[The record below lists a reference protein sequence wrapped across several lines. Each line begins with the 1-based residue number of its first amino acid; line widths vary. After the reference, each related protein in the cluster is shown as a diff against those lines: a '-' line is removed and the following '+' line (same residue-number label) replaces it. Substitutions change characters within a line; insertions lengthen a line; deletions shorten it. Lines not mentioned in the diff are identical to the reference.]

1 MAPGR
6 RLSLSLAALVGS
18 AFAGAALA
26 LAGAAALGQLG
37 EDRQATTTIR
47 EVAGASPVRAA
58 AIASQARGGITINE
72 IYERAK
78 SGVVQINSRTVVETY
93 ERDPFFGLPFG
104 IPEQEEREA
113 LGSGF
118 VIDKAGHVV
127 TNFHV
132 VEGARQISV
141 SFSNRDGVP
150 ATVVGVDRSTD
161 IAVLKVEEKSRALTP
176 LDLGDSSTV
185 RVGDP
190 VVAIGNPFGLERT
203 VTAGIVSALSR
214 PLTTPSGGAFDEV
227 IQTDAPLNSG
237 NSGGPLLNAR
247 GQVIGV
253 TTAVATTADGA
264 AGSLGIG
271 FAVPIDTVR
280 TVAGQLI
287 RGGRVRRAHLG
298 ARVQEVDRALA
309 DLFRL
314 PADRGLLLES
324 VEPDSAAAAAGLRGG
339 TTQVVVAGESYTL
352 GGDLLVAV
360 DGRPTPT
367 PDDLRAALARLEPG
381 DGITVELWRGD
392 QWREVEVTLGQQPTS
407 PD

>member
-1 MAPGR
+1 VGPGR
-6 RLSLSLAALVGS
+6 RLLLSVAALTGS

-26 LAGAAALGQLG
+26 LGAAAVLGKLG
-37 EDRQATTTIR
+37 DGRGGTTTIR
-47 EVAGASPVRAA
+47 EVAGDEPLRSA
-58 AIASQARGGITINE
+58 AIASQAAGGLTINE

-78 SGVVQINSRTVVETY
+78 SGVVQINSRTVVESF

-104 IPEQEEREA
+104 IPEREEREA

-127 TNFHV
+127 TNYHV
-132 VEGARQISV
+132 VEGAREVSV
-141 SFSNRDGVP
+141 SFSNRDGLP
-150 ATVVGVDRSTD
+150 ATVVGVDASTD

-214 PLTTPSGGAFDEV
+214 PLAAPNGAAIDQV

-253 TTAVATTADGA
+253 NTAIATAGDGA

-271 FAVPIDTVR
+271 FAVPVDTVR
-280 TVAGQLI
+280 TIAAQLI
-287 RGGRVRRAHLG
+287 RGGRARRASLG
-298 ARVQEVDRALA
+298 VRVQEVDRALA
-309 DLFRL
+309 ELFRL
-314 PADRGLLLES
+314 PSDRGLLVES
-324 VEPDSAAAAAGLRGG
+324 VEPDSAAAAAGIRGG

-352 GGDLLVAV
+352 GGDLIVAI
-360 DGRPTPT
+360 DGRPAER
-367 PDDLRAALARLEPG
+367 PDDLRAALARHRPG
-381 DGITVELWRGD
+381 DRIAVELWRGD
-392 QWREVEVTLGQQPTS
+392 ERTEIEVTLGQQPTS
-407 PD
+407 P

>member
-1 MAPGR
+1 MRPGR
-6 RLSLSLAALVGS
+6 RLLLSAAALVGS

-26 LAGAAALGQLG
+26 LAGAASLGKLG
-37 EDRQATTTIR
+37 GGEGGTTTIR
-47 EVAGASPVRAA
+47 EVAGQGPIRSA
-58 AIASQARGGITINE
+58 AIASQSGGGLTINE

-78 SGVVQINSRTVVETY
+78 TGVVQITSRAVVERY

-132 VEGARQISV
+132 VEGASEISV
-141 SFSNRDGVP
+141 GFSNRDGLP
-150 ATVVGVDRSTD
+150 ATVVGVDRATD
-161 IAVLKVEEKSRALTP
+161 IAVLKVEEKARALTP

-214 PLTTPSGGAFDEV
+214 PLATPGGAIDQV

-253 TTAVATTADGA
+253 NTAIATTGDGA

-280 TVAGQLI
+280 TIAAQLI
-287 RGGRVRRAHLG
+287 SGGRAERADLG
-298 ARVQEVDRALA
+298 VRVQAVDRALA

-314 PADRGLLLES
+314 PVNRGLLVES
-324 VEPDSAAAAAGLRGG
+324 VDPDGAAAVAGVRGG

-352 GGDLLVAV
+352 GGDLIVAI
-360 DGRPTPT
+360 DGRPAET
-367 PDDLRAALARLEPG
+367 PDDLRAALARREPG
-381 DGITVELWRGD
+381 DKIAIEIWRGG

>member
-1 MAPGR
+1 
-6 RLSLSLAALVGS
+6 
-18 AFAGAALA
+18 
-26 LAGAAALGQLG
+26 
-37 EDRQATTTIR
+37 
-47 EVAGASPVRAA
+47 
-58 AIASQARGGITINE
+58 
-72 IYERAK
+72 
-78 SGVVQINSRTVVETY
+78 
-93 ERDPFFGLPFG
+93 
-104 IPEQEEREA
+104 
-113 LGSGF
+113 

-132 VEGARQISV
+132 VEGASEISV

-150 ATVVGVDRSTD
+150 ATLVGVDRATD
-161 IAVLKVEEKSRALTP
+161 IAVLKVEEKARALTP

-214 PLTTPSGGAFDEV
+214 PLATPGGAIDQV

-253 TTAVATTADGA
+253 NTAIATTGDGA

-280 TVAGQLI
+280 TIAAQLI
-287 RGGRVRRAHLG
+287 SGGRAQRADLG
-298 ARVQEVDRALA
+298 VRVQAVDRALA

-314 PADRGLLLES
+314 PVDRGLLVES
-324 VEPDSAAAAAGLRGG
+324 VEPDGAAAAAGVRGG

-352 GGDLLVAV
+352 GGDLIVAI
-360 DGRPTPT
+360 DGRPAET
-367 PDDLRAALARLEPG
+367 PDDLRAALARREPG
-381 DGITVELWRGD
+381 DRIAMEIWRGD

-407 PD
+407 PG

>member
-1 MAPGR
+1 VRPGR
-6 RLSLSLAALVGS
+6 RLLLPAAALVGS

-26 LAGAAALGQLG
+26 LAGAAWLGKLG
-37 EDRQATTTIR
+37 DEQGGTTTIR
-47 EVAGASPVRAA
+47 EVAGQAPIRSA
-58 AIASQARGGITINE
+58 AIASQAASGGLTINE

-78 SGVVQINSRTVVETY
+78 TGVVQINSRAVVERV

-132 VEGARQISV
+132 VEGASEISV

-150 ATVVGVDRSTD
+150 AAVVGVDSATD
-161 IAVLKVEEKSRALTP
+161 IAVLKVEEKARALTP

-214 PLTTPSGGAFDEV
+214 PLATPGGAIDQV

-247 GQVIGV
+247 GEVIGV
-253 TTAVATTADGA
+253 NTAIATTGDGA

-280 TVAGQLI
+280 TIAAQLI
-287 RGGRVRRAHLG
+287 RGGRAQHADLG
-298 ARVQEVDRALA
+298 LRVQAVDRALA

-314 PADRGLLLES
+314 PVDRGLLVES
-324 VEPDSAAAAAGLRGG
+324 VDPDGAAATAGVRGG

-352 GGDLLVAV
+352 GGDLIVAV
-360 DGRPTPT
+360 DGRPAET
-367 PDDLRAALARLEPG
+367 PDDLRAALARREPG
-381 DGITVELWRGD
+381 DRIAIEIWRGD

>member
-1 MAPGR
+1 VGDGR
-6 RLSLSLAALVGS
+6 RLLLSAAALVGS
-18 AFAGAALA
+18 GFAGAALA
-26 LAGAAALGQLG
+26 LAGASAFGKLGDG
-37 EDRQATTTIR
+37 EGGTTTIR
-47 EVAGASPVRAA
+47 EVAGEGPVRAA
-58 AIASQARGGITINE
+58 AIASQAAGGLTIND

-78 SGVVQINSRTVVETY
+78 TGVVQINSRAVVESL

-132 VEGARQISV
+132 VEGASEISV

-161 IAVLKVEEKSRALTP
+161 IAVLKVEEKARALTP

-214 PLTTPSGGAFDEV
+214 PLATPDGAIDQV

-253 TTAVATTADGA
+253 NTAIATTGDGA

-280 TVAGQLI
+280 TIAAQLI
-287 RGGRVRRAHLG
+287 RGGRARRADLG
-298 ARVQEVDRALA
+298 LRVQPVDRALA
-309 DLFRL
+309 DLFGL
-314 PADRGLLLES
+314 PVDRGLLVES
-324 VEPDSAAAAAGLRGG
+324 VEPDGAAAAAGLRGG

-352 GGDLLVAV
+352 GGDLIVAI
-360 DGRPTPT
+360 DGRPAES
-367 PDDLRAALARLEPG
+367 PDDLRAALARREPG
-381 DGITVELWRGD
+381 DRVTVEIWRGG

-407 PD
+407 PG

>member
-1 MAPGR
+1 VGHGR
-6 RLSLSLAALVGS
+6 RLLLSAAALVGS

-26 LAGAAALGQLG
+26 LAGAASLGKLG
-37 EDRQATTTIR
+37 ESGGGTTTIR
-47 EVAGASPVRAA
+47 EVAAAGPVRAA
-58 AIASQARGGITINE
+58 AIASQAPGGLTINE

-78 SGVVQINSRTVVETY
+78 TGVVQINSRAVVESS

-132 VEGARQISV
+132 VEGASEISV

-176 LDLGDSSTV
+176 LDLGASSTV

-214 PLTTPSGGAFDEV
+214 PLTTSSGAAIDQV
-227 IQTDAPLNSG
+227 IQTDTPLNSG

-253 TTAVATTADGA
+253 NTAVATAGDGA
-264 AGSLGIG
+264 AGSFGIG

-280 TVAGQLI
+280 AVAAQLI
-287 RGGRVRRAHLG
+287 RGGRARRADLG
-298 ARVQEVDRALA
+298 VRVRAIDRALS

-314 PADRGLLLES
+314 PVDRGLLVES
-324 VEPDSAAAAAGLRGG
+324 VEPDGAAAAAGLRAG

-352 GGDLLVAV
+352 GGDLLVAI
-360 DGRPTPT
+360 DGRPAET
-367 PDDLRAALARLEPG
+367 PDDLRATLARREPG
-381 DGITVELWRGD
+381 DRITVEVWRGN
-392 QWREVEVTLGQQPTS
+392 QWREIEVTLGQQPTS
-407 PD
+407 PG

>member
-1 MAPGR
+1 VGDGR
-6 RLSLSLAALVGS
+6 RLLLSAAALVGS

-26 LAGAAALGQLG
+26 LAGAAALGRLG
-37 EDRQATTTIR
+37 DGEGGTTTIR
-47 EVAGASPVRAA
+47 EVARQGPLRTA
-58 AIASQARGGITINE
+58 AIASQAAAGGLTINE

-78 SGVVQINSRTVVETY
+78 TGVVQINSRAVVETY
-93 ERDPFFGLPFG
+93 DRDPFFGLPFG
-104 IPEQEEREA
+104 IPEQEEHEA

-132 VEGARQISV
+132 VEGASEISV
-141 SFSNRDGVP
+141 SFSNRDAVP

-161 IAVLKVEEKSRALTP
+161 IAVLKVEEKARALTP
-176 LDLGDSSTV
+176 LDLGDSSTL

-190 VVAIGNPFGLERT
+190 VVAIGNPLGLERT

-214 PLTTPSGGAFDEV
+214 PLSTPGGAIDQV

-253 TTAVATTADGA
+253 NTAIATTGRS
-264 AGSLGIG
+264 AGSFGIG
-271 FAVPIDTVR
+271 FAVPVDTVKS
-280 TVAGQLI
+280 VAAQLI
-287 RGGRVRRAHLG
+287 RGGRARRANLG
-298 ARVQEVDRALA
+298 LRVQAVDRALA

-314 PADRGLLLES
+314 PIDRGLLVES
-324 VEPDSAAAAAGLRGG
+324 VEPDGAAAAAGLRGG

-352 GGDLLVAV
+352 GGDLIVAI
-360 DGRPTPT
+360 DGRPAET

-381 DGITVELWRGD
+381 DRITVEIWRGG
-392 QWREVEVTLGQQPTS
+392 QWREVEVTLGQQPS
-407 PD
+407 P